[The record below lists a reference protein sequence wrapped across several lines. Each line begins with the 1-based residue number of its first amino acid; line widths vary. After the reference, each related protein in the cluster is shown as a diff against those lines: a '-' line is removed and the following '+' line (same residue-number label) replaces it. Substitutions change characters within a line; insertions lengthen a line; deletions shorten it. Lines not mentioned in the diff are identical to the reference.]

1 MNYAYVGKHFFAHLG
16 NLNLQPGRFYRTSLK
31 LCVENLCFPPVKS
44 NGFIVLH
51 SYPKIGTLFINIG
64 EQQVYWVFRYFGNC
78 YLYLKYFLDIMF
90 NILVYCDSYFQRRMA
105 IVPYFSKLSKGT
117 SYKFVLHDIA
127 YFIYKFS
134 E

>member
-64 EQQVYWVFRYFGNC
+64 EQQVYLVFRELLFIS
-78 YLYLKYFLDIMF
+78 KIILDIMF
-90 NILVYCDSYFQRRMA
+90 NIMVYCDTIM
-105 IVPYFSKLSKGT
+105 
-117 SYKFVLHDIA
+117 
-127 YFIYKFS
+127 
-134 E
+134 

>member
-1 MNYAYVGKHFFAHLG
+1 MMVPTVQNTRPTCSYDIDWQISTSTVSAYWTIPLSYLDYTKEAYISIDERAPIIGEFWKQFMNYAYVGKHFFAHLG

-64 EQQVYWVFRYFGNC
+64 EQQVY
-78 YLYLKYFLDIMF
+78 
-90 NILVYCDSYFQRRMA
+90 
-105 IVPYFSKLSKGT
+105 
-117 SYKFVLHDIA
+117 
-127 YFIYKFS
+127 
-134 E
+134 